1 MNRKRV
7 CILVFSDTARD
18 GRVLREVEYARRSYE
33 VDVVAYGQ
41 WNPPEGVA
49 YFQLARPVPVSFGE
63 NITRLFSLARG
74 RFRPDL
80 FESFFWRQKE
90 YKQALEVLQH
100 RQYDLIHAN
109 DWMALPVAAC
119 ATQGKETRI
128 LFDAHEYAPA
138 QFDQYITGR
147 YLKSRYYEYIL
158 RAYSGRM
165 SGMITV
171 SDGIARLYRENFGWE
186 AVVVRNAPAYSAV
199 EFHPTAPAA
208 IQLVHHGAAIPGRHL
223 EDLIHLTS
231 LLDERFSLTFILVS
245 AKLSY
250 VNYLERLAAR
260 RAPGRIRFKESVPP
274 GSLASHL
281 SVYDMGIHLLKAVNL
296 NHLYALPNKLFDFMM
311 AGLGVAIFPLPEM
324 AGVVEEHR
332 IGVVSSKPS
341 IRSMATALNNL
352 SAGQIDEFKKNSLSL
367 AKTLNGD
374 VEMAKLMDVYARLLS
389 A

>member
-1 MNRKRV
+1 MGRKRV
-7 CILVFSDTARD
+7 CILVFSNIARD
-18 GRVLREVEYARRSYE
+18 GRVLRQVEYARKHYE
-33 VDVVAYGQ
+33 VDVIAHGQ
-41 WNPPEGVA
+41 WEHPEGVN
-49 YFQLARPVPVSFGE
+49 YFQLAKPASISFSA
-63 NITRLFSLARG
+63 NLVRLFSLAGG
-74 RFRPDL
+74 RFHPAV
-80 FESFFWRQKE
+80 FERIFWREAE
-90 YKQALEVLQH
+90 YRQALEILN
-100 RQYDLIHAN
+100 RKQYDLIHAN
-109 DWMALPVAAC
+109 DWMALPVAAG
-119 ATQGKETRI
+119 AAQGKGTRI

-138 QFDQYITGR
+138 QFDQYFTGR
-147 YLKSRYYEYIL
+147 YLKSCYYEYIL

-165 SGMITV
+165 DGMITV

-186 AVVVRNAPAYSAV
+186 AVVVRNAPAYTAV

-208 IQLVHHGAAIPGRHL
+208 VQLVHHGAAIPGRHL

-245 AKLSY
+245 SKLSY
-250 VNYLERLAAR
+250 VNYLEKLAAR
-260 RAPGRIRFKESVPP
+260 RAPGRVKFMESVPP
-274 GSLASHL
+274 GSLALHL

-324 AGVVEEHR
+324 AGVVEEYR
-332 IGVVSSKPS
+332 IGVVSSRQS

-352 SAGQIDEFKKNSLSL
+352 SASQIDEFKKNSLSL

-374 VEMAKLMDVYARLLS
+374 VEMAKLMDVYAKLLS

>member
-1 MNRKRV
+1 
-7 CILVFSDTARD
+7 
-18 GRVLREVEYARRSYE
+18 
-33 VDVVAYGQ
+33 
-41 WNPPEGVA
+41 
-49 YFQLARPVPVSFGE
+49 
-63 NITRLFSLARG
+63 
-74 RFRPDL
+74 
-80 FESFFWRQKE
+80 
-90 YKQALEVLQH
+90 
-100 RQYDLIHAN
+100 
-109 DWMALPVAAC
+109 
-119 ATQGKETRI
+119 
-128 LFDAHEYAPA
+128 
-138 QFDQYITGR
+138 
-147 YLKSRYYEYIL
+147 
-158 RAYSGRM
+158 

-186 AVVVRNAPAYSAV
+186 AVVVRNAPVYTAV

-245 AKLSY
+245 AKMSY

-274 GSLASHL
+274 GSLAAHL

-324 AGVVEEHR
+324 AGVVEEYR
-332 IGVVSSKPS
+332 IGVVSSRPS
-341 IRSMATALNNL
+341 IYSMATALNDL
-352 SAGQIDEFKKNSLSL
+352 SASQIDEFKKNSLSL

-389 A
+389 T